1 MWTAPRQSHCMASM
15 TRLLRRL
22 LASVEGEAEVVAE
35 TIPLLEEEEEVVV
48 ELADLRQDME
58 PLVNKEMI
66 ETFTYVVMKD
76 TERGGIKL

>member
-1 MWTAPRQSHCMASM
+1 MASM

-22 LASVEGEAEVVAE
+22 QVSVEEEAEVVAE
-35 TIPLLEEEEEVVV
+35 TIPLLEEEAVVVV
-48 ELADLRQDME
+48 ELVDLRQDME

>member
-1 MWTAPRQSHCMASM
+1 MA
-15 TRLLRRL
+15 
-22 LASVEGEAEVVAE
+22 GEAEVVAE
-35 TIPLLEEEEEVVV
+35 TTPLLEEEEEVVV

>member
-1 MWTAPRQSHCMASM
+1 MASM

-22 LASVEGEAEVVAE
+22 QVSVEEEAEVVAE
-35 TIPLLEEEEEVVV
+35 TIPLLEEEAVV
-48 ELADLRQDME
+48 ELVDLRQDME

-66 ETFTYVVMKD
+66 ETFTNVVMKD

>member
-1 MWTAPRQSHCMASM
+1 MASM

-22 LASVEGEAEVVAE
+22 LASVAGEAEVVAE
-35 TIPLLEEEEEVVV
+35 TTPLLEEEEEVVV

-66 ETFTYVVMKD
+66 ETFTNVVMKD

>member
-1 MWTAPRQSHCMASM
+1 MASM

-22 LASVEGEAEVVAE
+22 LASVAGEAGVVAE
-35 TIPLLEEEEEVVV
+35 TIPLLEEVVVV
-48 ELADLRQDME
+48 ELVDLRQDME

-66 ETFTYVVMKD
+66 ETFTNVVMKD

>member
-1 MWTAPRQSHCMASM
+1 MASM

-22 LASVEGEAEVVAE
+22 QVSVEEEAEVVAE
-35 TIPLLEEEEEVVV
+35 TIPLLEEEAVVVVV
-48 ELADLRQDME
+48 ELVDLRQDME

-66 ETFTYVVMKD
+66 ETFTNVVMKD

>member
-1 MWTAPRQSHCMASM
+1 MWTVPRQSHCMASM

-22 LASVEGEAEVVAE
+22 LASVAGEAEVVAE
-35 TIPLLEEEEEVVV
+35 TTPLLEEEEEVVV

>member
-1 MWTAPRQSHCMASM
+1 MASM

-22 LASVEGEAEVVAE
+22 QVSVEEEAEVVAE
-35 TIPLLEEEEEVVV
+35 TIPLLEEEAVVVVVV
-48 ELADLRQDME
+48 ELVDLRQDME